1 MGEIMIEFKKGICQ
15 VLYQEQIIGTG
26 FFIGGRKIVTAA
38 HVVGNNTKVQVCFN
52 ENDTVPYI
60 YDCELQEQQPDTDI
74 CILIFDESQYDL
86 SLYELKYS
94 LKPAPANSE
103 FISYG
108 YPGENQGNMSYIKGK
123 IINTHDGVVDSQYTA
138 DLEVLEGK
146 LSNYEGFSGAPII
159 VKNEVVGIC
168 TYQCSDQ
175 LRLVEF
181 CKNIEALT
189 EALGLNNREEK
200 NYISNIPVHYEKYDY
215 ISRQFLLNE
224 IESHIIET
232 KSSIIAV
239 RGCSGIGKTTW
250 IEQLENT
257 KELIILGKYFVDK
270 TYDSLPVVYRKS
282 EEALY
287 DWFCMMG
294 NQFALER
301 LEALRGN
308 SYKERLDSTHRILRK
323 LDEYLD
329 SIDKQGLICIDGL
342 DSFVNDDIRVFELFC
357 SYFSTYTSKRI
368 HVILTL
374 NNEKVLPLSVKN
386 KITDD
391 DIFDMGLFGIITIRD
406 FLLRKLVI
414 NDVEKYVE
422 QIAEK
427 SEGHALYLHYIIE
440 SVNHLSQNEDVASFI
455 EKFPAYGGDIRK
467 YYDYKWD
474 EIKKKEN
481 NVKLVSYLARVRIS
495 LDKQILFQMVPAVD
509 SIAFDIALD
518 NMNGLLIQDTEI
530 GFFHS
535 SFQQY
540 VCDHTEYLNQEV
552 HHLMALYCLEHQD
565 TEYGITQLLYHLSN
579 GTGEDKKQCIGVCN
593 QQWMDK
599 CGELIGGPEV
609 MLHDMRMVLGLCC
622 SLGEFAQLIDK
633 LLLMQR
639 AQTRYDEMFARFAAD
654 VAMAEIER
662 EHPEKALE
670 YLYRYQVCIVSDED
684 LLACLNRMICKEQ
697 WDCAY
702 ELVSRMETEILKSIQ
717 IGKAISTGEICT
729 MIRAY
734 QMVALSGSSYF
745 YKKMQIF
752 LKLIYSQELDNL
764 SAAAVM
770 QASCDYNLWKNGAFA
785 TAERLKENNL
795 TMNQA
800 VYDNWILS
808 VIGSANLE
816 NITGEKSKSW
826 EPVLEEIR
834 KYDDQY
840 LCDDRIKKVFIDVC
854 MSRKEFAA
862 LLRKE
867 DIAKFLPERSIY
879 FREANGVDVDYTK
892 VYNTYSWNRNRTYL
906 GEEVE
911 DVSLSNNVWSVN
923 WEDGLTRLVSCVGK
937 YYGLGLLRSDKTDV
951 DAFKKILELSLF
963 SFDER
968 TEFRDAYNIPEKVI
982 EYIIPSIAKYF
993 IILYPEE
1000 KMWFLSYV
1008 KKKALDQFG
1017 VYYESYIR
1025 IMLHIIQIFQQE
1037 GADDEIVEVIKTT
1050 FHDIISKVANR
1061 FERTEWLLK
1070 IVNRFFRSG
1079 CVDLAENTYGEVLK
1093 SSMGPLWYK
1102 EAQYSLLEESIE
1114 KLCVK
1119 DINENV
1125 VKQSMVILDAA
1136 SGGMTFERYI
1146 RTSKESLIEKLWKIG
1161 KYSMAIQCMKLQLLP
1176 DDWQAEIMSNYE
1188 PVDQKKQ
1195 VVGNYRV
1202 SNCIFPQRM
1211 MSSILE
1217 DSNIPEDFKWAFSE
1231 IFMLVERRNFHDYI
1245 RIQAEILAKSGK
1257 QKKRYYDRILNIL
1270 VCDVDQYYFQDIL
1283 ELYQQYVSEDELQV
1297 ILELLEEYIGVVE
1310 TRKIPTE
1317 QMEQVDVEENRKHV
1331 EGDEK
1336 EKLFLPG
1343 TFGKRESIKKAK
1355 EIWHEIE
1362 NEEKKGNISQIRSKC
1377 IEIIKVEEDG
1387 GWPIWNYGA
1396 DKSVDQSLEKLIELS
1411 EKPQEAM
1418 SLLKDFIMAPKYS
1431 ARWQIAEKLLVLSEN
1446 FVGED
1451 EKLKCYEVIVN
1462 HYKEMMDIPEKL
1474 TDRYCK
1480 LKDEEMTIEE
1490 ACFAMLLGY
1499 IVYPQHY
1506 ISQKSMEL
1514 FSWVM
1519 ACNEKLVPL
1528 VVKYSW
1534 SDNLEVAE
1542 ICSSYCLKLSEKNS
1556 RVLMKELEKIQNL
1569 RELIIKNQWMIVR
1582 GNIYLVIKK
1591 YKERSTKLREC
1602 FESIS
1607 KEIIKSN
1614 SNCEMVAITDELKK
1628 MQMINQKHH
1637 CMDER
1642 LFQIISKTAQM
1653 QYELLDNDMQE
1664 KFEQYLERLCA
1675 GFHDSSLKQVLW
1687 RNKWYACMNGVEYQ
1701 ISDEQ
1706 KLQEVLNA
1714 LRRVNWS
1721 FPVPEANNNYAK
1733 KNFYS
1738 IKKMLLE
1745 SDIRFLNK
1753 IFGGEKNF
1761 LAYQGIHLKGDDIE
1775 TISIRSFLVDKQITE
1790 EELLE
1795 IIFTTTIDY
1804 AVDDYS
1810 LESAGIHTSTI
1821 KEISYPW
1828 IPGAVIGFN
1837 ISGKMLNGG
1846 TLAEVGITNNDVHE
1860 GVFIGQRE
1868 WKEDFG
1874 GRPSFNLAF
1883 GNVNISN
1890 MQYKN
1895 GQQLIAYME
1904 YRADSIVKG
1913 ALVNFREH
1921 KVIYC

>member
-1 MGEIMIEFKKGICQ
+1 MVEFKKSICQ
-15 VLYQEQIIGTG
+15 VLYQKQIIGTG
-26 FFIGGRKIVTAA
+26 FFIGKGKIVTAA
-38 HVVGNNTKVQVCFN
+38 HVVDTNIKVQVSFN

-74 CILIFDESQYDL
+74 CILIFDESQNGL
-86 SLYELKYS
+86 KLHALKYS
-94 LKPAPANSE
+94 LKPALANSE

-108 YPGENQGNMSYIKGK
+108 YPGENQGNMSYICGK

-181 CKNIEALT
+181 CKNIESLK
-189 EALGLNNREEK
+189 EALGLNNRKEK
-200 NYISNIPVHYEKYDY
+200 NYISNIPVYYEEDDY

-301 LEALRGN
+301 LEASRGN
-308 SYKERLDSTHRILRK
+308 GYKERLDSTHRILQQ

-391 DIFDMGLFGIITIRD
+391 DIFDMGLFSIIAIRD

-440 SVNHLSQNEDVASFI
+440 SVNHLSQDEDVAFFI

-474 EIKKKEN
+474 EIKKKES

-495 LDKQILFQMVPAVD
+495 LDKQILFQMVPAAD

-565 TEYGITQLLYHLSN
+565 TDYGTTQLLYHLSN
-579 GTGEDKKQCIGVCN
+579 GTEEDKKQCISECN
-593 QQWMDK
+593 QQWMNK
-599 CGELIGGPEV
+599 CGELGGGPEV
-609 MLHDMRMVLGLCC
+609 MLQDMRMVLGLCC

-654 VAMAEIER
+654 LAMVEIER
-662 EHPEKALE
+662 GHPQKALE
-670 YLYRYQVCIVSDED
+670 YLYRYQICIVSDED
-684 LLACLNRMICKEQ
+684 LLACLYRMICKEQ
-697 WDCAY
+697 WECAY
-702 ELVSRMETEILKSIQ
+702 ELVSRMETEIIKAFQVEESVSIA
-717 IGKAISTGEICT
+717 KICV

-745 YKKMQIF
+745 YKKMQLF
-752 LKLIYSQELDNL
+752 LKLIYSQELDDF

-785 TAERLKENNL
+785 TAERLEENNL

-800 VYDNWILS
+800 VYDNWLLS

-826 EPVLEEIR
+826 EALLEEIR
-834 KYDDQY
+834 RYDTQY
-840 LCDDRIKKVFIDVC
+840 LCDERIKKVFIDVC
-854 MSRKEFAA
+854 MIRKGFAV
-862 LLRKE
+862 LLNKE
-867 DIAKFLPERSIY
+867 DIAKFSPERSLY
-879 FREANGVDVDYTK
+879 FRAANGVDVDYTK
-892 VYNTYSWNRNRTYL
+892 VYNTYSWHRNQAYL
-906 GEEVE
+906 GKEVE
-911 DVSLSNNVWSVN
+911 DISLYKGVWSKN

-937 YYGLGLLRSDKTDV
+937 YYGLGLLRSDKADV
-951 DAFKKILELSLF
+951 DALKKILENSLF

-968 TEFRDAYNIPEKVI
+968 TEFRDAYDIPEKVM
-982 EYIIPSIAKYF
+982 EYITPSIAKYF
-993 IILYPEE
+993 IILYPGE

-1008 KKKALDQFG
+1008 KAKALDQFG

-1037 GADDEIVEVIKTT
+1037 GAVDEIVDVIKMT
-1050 FHDIISKVANR
+1050 FHDITLKVANR

-1070 IVNRFFRSG
+1070 IVNRFFGSG
-1079 CVDLAENTYGEVLK
+1079 CVDLAENAYSEVLK

-1114 KLCVK
+1114 NLCVK

-1125 VKQSMVILDAA
+1125 VRQSMVILDAA

-1161 KYSMAIQCMKLQLLP
+1161 KYSMAIKCMKLQLLP
-1176 DDWQAEIMSNYE
+1176 EDWQAEIMSNYE
-1188 PVDQKKQ
+1188 PVDKKKQ

-1231 IFMLVERRNFHDYI
+1231 IFMLVERRNFRDYI

-1270 VCDVDQYYFQDIL
+1270 VCDVGEYYFHDIL
-1283 ELYQQYVSEDELQV
+1283 DLYQQYVSEDELQV

-1317 QMEQVDVEENRKHV
+1317 KMEQVDVEENRKHV

-1343 TFGKRESIKKAK
+1343 TFGKRASIKKANK
-1355 EIWHEIE
+1355 IWNEIK

-1387 GWPIWNYGA
+1387 GWPIWNHGA
-1396 DKSVDQSLEKLIELS
+1396 DKSVGQSLEKLIELS

-1446 FVGED
+1446 LVGED

-1462 HYKEMMDIPEKL
+1462 HYKEMMNIPEKL
-1474 TDRYCK
+1474 IDRYCK

-1528 VVKYSW
+1528 LVKYSW
-1534 SDNLEVAE
+1534 SDNLEIAE
-1542 ICSSYCLKLSEKNS
+1542 VCSSYCLKLSEQNN

-1569 RELIIKNQWMIVR
+1569 RELIIKNQWMIVK
-1582 GNIYLVIKK
+1582 GNMYLVIKK
-1591 YKERSTKLREC
+1591 YKERSTKLKEC

-1614 SNCEMVAITDELKK
+1614 TNCEMVAITNELKK
-1628 MQMINQKHH
+1628 MQIINQKYH

-1642 LFQIISKTAQM
+1642 FFQIISKTAQM
-1653 QYELLDNDMQE
+1653 QYELLDNDAQE
-1664 KFEQYLERLCA
+1664 KFEQYVERLCA

-1687 RNKWYACMNGVEYQ
+1687 RSRWYGCMNGLEYQ
-1701 ISDEQ
+1701 ISDEK

-1733 KNFYS
+1733 KYFYS
-1738 IKKMLLE
+1738 IKKMLLD
-1745 SDIRFLNK
+1745 SDSRLLNK

-1761 LAYQGIHLKGDDIE
+1761 LAYQGINLKGNNIE
-1775 TISIRSFLVDKQITE
+1775 TISIRAFLVEKQITE

-1795 IIFTTTIDY
+1795 IILTTTMDY

-1810 LESAGIHTSTI
+1810 LESAGIHTSAI

-1828 IPGAVIGFN
+1828 IPGAIIGFN
-1837 ISGKMLNGG
+1837 ISSKMLNLGI
-1846 TLAEVGITNNDVHE
+1846 LAEVGITNNEVHE

-1868 WKEDFG
+1868 WREDFG
-1874 GRPSFNLAF
+1874 GRPSFNSAF

-1890 MQYKN
+1890 MQYTN
-1895 GQQLIAYME
+1895 GQKLIAYME
-1904 YRADSIVKG
+1904 YRADTIVKG